1 MKTFYSHQVHN
12 MLTLMLDIHFKF
24 LWVVESFVGRG
35 NAICFAIEYDVKEL
49 IPFLIIVFYWMN
61 PIVETIVAICDKPIV
76 QIKK

>member
-1 MKTFYSHQVHN
+1 MKTFYSRQVHN

-35 NAICFAIEYDVKEL
+35 NAICFAIEYDAKEL
-49 IPFLIIVFYWMN
+49 IPFMMIVFYWMN

-76 QIKK
+76 QI